1 MKNKKIL
8 TGTLVGLA
16 GLSAVAAPLITVASC
31 GQKNINLEKYDEIYG
46 VDKFVYN
53 TLELDF
59 KNKINDAIQKDETL
73 SQSEKEHAKTRT
85 LKAADIFRQQLT
97 KLVGDANSKD
107 VAYTTVTNSMIDYAE
122 NE

>member
-16 GLSAVAAPLITVASC
+16 GVAAVAAPLVTVASC
-31 GQKNINLEKYDEIYG
+31 GNKITNLDKYDEIYG

-59 KNKINDAIQKDETL
+59 KNKINDAIKKDEKL
-73 SQSEKEHAKTRT
+73 SQAEKERARTRT
-85 LKAADIFRQQLT
+85 SNALNTFRQQLT
-97 KLVGDANSKD
+97 KLVGDANTKD
-107 VAYTTVTNSMIDYAE
+107 VAFTTVTNSMIDYAE